1 MLVLHGISASP
12 FVRKVLTVLHLKG
25 LAFEQ
30 RPQMPFTQDA
40 AYRKINPLGKIPSLQ
55 DGDFTACDSSV
66 ICEYL
71 DDAYPDIPVYPT
83 SATEKAHAR
92 WLEELSDNQVTE
104 YATGIFFQRFMRPR
118 VFKQPPDEALIEKLI
133 TVKLPPLLDYLE
145 SQVPAKDF
153 LFGSALGATD
163 IAVASPFINASYA
176 GYLVEAEQWPGLASF
191 INRVRS
197 HPVVASLLEK
207 EAAMLPKA

>member
-1 MLVLHGISASP
+1 MLILHGISASP

-30 RPQMPFTQDA
+30 CPQMPFTQDA

-71 DDAYPDIPVYPT
+71 DEVYPDIPVYPK

-118 VFKQPPDEALIEKLI
+118 VFNQPPDEALIEKLI
-133 TVKLPPLLDYLE
+133 TDKLPPLLDYLE
-145 SQVPAKDF
+145 SQVPPQNF
-153 LFGSALGATD
+153 LFGSSLGATD
-163 IAVASPFINASYA
+163 IAVVSPFINASYA
-176 GYLVEAEQWPGLASF
+176 GYLVDEEQWPGLSSF
-191 INRVRS
+191 IDRVRS
-197 HPVVASLLEK
+197 HPVVASLLK
-207 EAAMLPKA
+207 QEAAMLPKA